1 DDQKAARLEEARRL
15 GLSQLPAHPRGSRR
29 RGHRGSIAGAGA
41 VAGLAA
47 GSGELADGVAA
58 EAGADARGRSAEVA
72 EVVELGLTDAAAG
85 DELNLD
91 DAGRV
96 DGPHALDAD
105 AVGDLADRERAAGAA
120 SLAVDADALENL
132 DAILASLGDPRV
144 DADGI
149 SWAEDGD

>member
-1 DDQKAARLEEARRL
+1 
-15 GLSQLPAHPRGSRR
+15 
-29 RGHRGSIAGAGA
+29 
-41 VAGLAA
+41 
-47 GSGELADGVAA
+47 
-58 EAGADARGRSAEVA
+58 
-72 EVVELGLTDAAAG
+72 
-85 DELNLD
+85 NLD

-149 SWAEDGD
+149 SWAEDGDVAPRVRGLDRFNQRVAVAHGGARYLSSARAAAARRLRPEGSCRRTAWRTGWGPEDSGIAGVSAS